1 MQTRAAG
8 VHHTGDYAR
17 GAMHASALRV
27 IGLRSVSE
35 NSHPRAYEF
44 DYEDHRVVHQSPQSM
59 SNAPGTR
66 KGSTIMHSL
75 STAESERAR
84 RRAGRDATASKAAP
98 ALEPSDG
105 LNLELAKPASRR
117 GRLGPVRQFGRVV
130 SRAETMHPVFD
141 TLEHLAR
148 TDVSV
153 TLVGETGVGKDVLA
167 HALHQESARSC
178 KPIMVFDCGSVAAN
192 LVESELLGHERGA
205 FTGAVCAHPG
215 VFERANGGT
224 LFLDEIAELPL
235 DLQPR
240 LLRALEN
247 RKVRRVGGKT
257 DRRIDVRIIAATNRD
272 IRAEVAAGKFR
283 EDLFFRLAVAV
294 VEVPPLRRRLE
305 DLPQLVYALLGDLGR
320 EGLRVSEASFEALR
334 EHPWP
339 GNVRELK
346 NVLACA
352 SAFLDPGASVL
363 EPHHLRLVGPDSSE
377 PSWIDGLP
385 LAGQALERIERAAI
399 RQTLAQADGNKM
411 YAARRLGIAVS
422 TLYEKLKKYGL

>member
-1 MQTRAAG
+1 MRVTHSWHVHDVVQRG
-8 VHHTGDYAR
+8 V
-17 GAMHASALRV
+17 V
-27 IGLRSVSE
+27 LRSVSE
-35 NSHPRAYEF
+35 NSHHRAHEF
-44 DYEDHRVVHQSPQSM
+44 DYQDQLSRYESPSSM

-66 KGSTIMHSL
+66 KGSPIMHSL
-75 STAESERAR
+75 STAESQRAR
-84 RRAGRDATASKAAP
+84 RRAARDAAASKTAPAGEPAECTSLDIAAP
-98 ALEPSDG
+98 SP
-105 LNLELAKPASRR
+105 RR

-130 SRAETMHPVFD
+130 SRAEAMQPVFD
-141 TLEHLAR
+141 ALERLAR

-153 TLVGETGVGKDVLA
+153 TLVGETGVGKDLLA
-167 HALHQESARSC
+167 HALHQEGARGG
-178 KPIMVFDCGSVAAN
+178 KPIMIFDCGSVAAN

-247 RKVRRVGGKT
+247 RKVRRVGGKS

-272 IRAEVAAGKFR
+272 VRAEVAAGKFR
-283 EDLFFRLAVAV
+283 EDLFFRLAVAL

-305 DLPQLVYALLGDLGR
+305 DLPQLVYSLLGDLGR
-320 EGLRVSEASFEALR
+320 GGLRVSESSFEALR
-334 EHPWP
+334 QHPWP

-352 SAFLDPGASVL
+352 AAFLDPDTSVL
-363 EPHHLRLVGPDSSE
+363 EPRHLRLGSADSTE